1 MRVFAHTSFV
11 TLLAAQAQC
20 LGDVGLSTSLSN
32 NGIVSPSSPS
42 VNIDVYAITGEPWF
56 AFSTALFGYWA
67 TESGAAE
74 PHYRLLPAD
83 GIPGFPPSW
92 FVAVT
97 PQTNGWLAN
106 VGQSNTVSHPANPAS
121 PLLIMSFE
129 WETSDFTPRTVEIHM
144 GAADWWIYETS
155 SSQAPVFTPPPN
167 NIVLQIQVIPAPS
180 SALALFGGASVLGA
194 RRRRR

>member
-1 MRVFAHTSFV
+1 M
-11 TLLAAQAQC
+11 TLLATQAQC